1 MTKKLFFSTLCFI
14 LLLIMMLST
23 TMAWFTD
30 TEANGNTTMVAGKIS
45 ITQTVKNEQVTIVP
59 TVKIDRTITVTN
71 DGNLP
76 CYVRTLIAFEDA
88 AVEGTDKTM
97 VDYLDLGTPSL
108 VFPKDTDG
116 KKIQYTRD
124 DVTYTI
130 GYYVHGEL
138 AVNTS
143 YTCLKSIILD
153 ETAPSAW
160 NEASGDHYQIMV
172 LSQAVQVA
180 GFEYAENATADEI
193 VAAAA
198 AALNNNSVFGIVNA
212 ENVDKWFDT
221 VNP

>member
-1 MTKKLFFSTLCFI
+1 MKKKLFFSTLCFI

-30 TEANGNTTMVAGKIS
+30 TEAHVNTMVAGKIS
-45 ITQTVKNEQVTIVP
+45 ITQTVKDEQVTIVP
-59 TVKIDRTITVTN
+59 TVEIDRTIAVTN

-88 AVEGTDKTM
+88 VVAGTDKTL

-108 VFPKDTDG
+108 IFPKDTDG

-124 DVTYTI
+124 GVTYTI

-138 AVNTS
+138 ADGDTYS
-143 YTCLKSIILD
+143 ILKEVILKKD
-153 ETAPSAW
+153 APSAW

-172 LSQAVQVA
+172 LSQAVQTA
-180 GFEYAENATADEI
+180 GFEPQAGVSVAD
-193 VAAAA
+193 AAA
-198 AALNNNSVFGIVNA
+198 AALNDESVFGKVNA
-212 ENVDKWFDT
+212 VNVNKWFDT

>member
-1 MTKKLFFSTLCFI
+1 MKKKLFFSTLCFI

-30 TEANGNTTMVAGKIS
+30 TEANVNTMVAGKIS
-45 ITQTVKNEQVTIVP
+45 ITQTVKDEQVIIVP
-59 TVKIDRTITVTN
+59 TVEIDRTITVTN

-88 AVEGTDKTM
+88 VVAGTDKTL
-97 VDYLDLGTPSL
+97 VDYLDLGTTSL
-108 VFPKDTDG
+108 IFPKDTEG

-124 DVTYTI
+124 GVTYII

-138 AVNTS
+138 ADGDTYSILKEVN
-143 YTCLKSIILD
+143 LKKD
-153 ETAPSAW
+153 APSAW

-180 GFEYAENATADEI
+180 GFEYAKNATADEI

-198 AALNNNSVFGIVNA
+198 AALNDPSVFGVVNT

>member
-1 MTKKLFFSTLCFI
+1 MKKKLFFSTLCFI

-30 TEANGNTTMVAGKIS
+30 TEANVNTMVAGKIS
-45 ITQTVKNEQVTIVP
+45 ITQTVKDEQVIIVP
-59 TVKIDRTITVTN
+59 TVKIDRTIAVTN

-88 AVEGTDKTM
+88 VVAGTDKTL

-108 VFPKDTDG
+108 IFPKDTEG

-124 DVTYTI
+124 GVTYTI
-130 GYYVHGEL
+130 GYYVYGEL

-143 YTCLKSIILD
+143 YTCLNSITLD

-172 LSQAVQVA
+172 LSQAVQTA
-180 GFEYAENATADEI
+180 GFEPQAGVSVAD
-193 VAAAA
+193 AAA
-198 AALNNNSVFGIVNA
+198 AALNDPSVFGVVNT